1 MPAHRSGWE
10 PGVNGSLSDALLLPV
25 FFSFPSIPWRL
36 RVYVN
41 GVCICLFVCLCVGFI
56 LHVKCFGGREISRI
70 VSGPSQHPQFLAVD
84 FASLSLPG
92 WPDSKSELSIFPA
105 LA

>member
-1 MPAHRSGWE
+1 MPAHCSGRE

-41 GVCICLFVCLCVGFI
+41 GVCICLFVCLCVG
-56 LHVKCFGGREISRI
+56 LYCMLSALVGGRYPE
-70 VSGPSQHPQFLAVD
+70 
-84 FASLSLPG
+84 
-92 WPDSKSELSIFPA
+92 
-105 LA
+105 